1 MGTTDDASTTTASA
15 TTADDGNGGGGSGPV
30 VTGDPPADLPTQIR
44 EGLADGLRA
53 LFGGGGSG
61 DTGTAVELGEN
72 GEPVTAPGRTRAT
85 RADTEA
91 DVAAQTRAAL
101 DKIRA
106 DEARDERE
114 SSLAAEIETL
124 KGTVSTLSE
133 KPPEQYSRLNRA
145 IWG

>member
-1 MGTTDDASTTTASA
+1 MGTTDDTSTATPATTT
-15 TTADDGNGGGGSGPV
+15 DDGSGGGGNGPV
-30 VTGDPPADLPTQIR
+30 VTSDPPADLATQIR
-44 EGLADGLRA
+44 EGLTDGLRA

-61 DTGTAVELGEN
+61 DAGTAPELGEN
-72 GEPVTAPGRTRAT
+72 GEPVTAPGRTRAART
-85 RADTEA
+85 DTEA

-114 SSLAAEIETL
+114 SSLAAEIEGLKEKVTTL
-124 KGTVSTLSE
+124 TET
-133 KPPEQYSRLNRA
+133 PPEQYSRLNRA